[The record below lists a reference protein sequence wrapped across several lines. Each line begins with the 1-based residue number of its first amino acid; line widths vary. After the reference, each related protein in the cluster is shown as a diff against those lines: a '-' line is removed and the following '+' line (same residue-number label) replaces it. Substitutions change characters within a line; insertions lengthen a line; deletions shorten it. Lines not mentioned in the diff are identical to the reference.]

1 MGRKI
6 VFIYISLIISKS
18 KYSLC
23 RKTFLKD
30 WFFSESSFTKK
41 KKIKLTPKERFEKD
55 QMLRVSWYKQIVYLV
70 TIPIQL

>member
-30 WFFSESSFTKK
+30 WYFFLKTASPKK
-41 KKIKLTPKERFEKD
+41 KKNQINSKIKNWKGPDAQSKL
-55 QMLRVSWYKQIVYLV
+55 I
-70 TIPIQL
+70 